1 MKSTDYVCALSF
13 TERIYIGGLVVVALF
28 ESGIKTEKELYEAR
42 SKARAG
48 KISDLEDL
56 IDLDKL
62 NLEDSKKHK
71 LAMLQKKI
79 QLTYAD
85 CCSSCGH
92 YRYLDGTCCLH
103 DFECDTDNICKD
115 YGGSATTGRTF

>member
-1 MKSTDYVCALSF
+1 MKSTDYVCALKF
-13 TERIYIGGLVVVALF
+13 TERIYIESLVFVALVD
-28 ESGIKTEKELYEAR
+28 SGIKTEKELYEAR

-48 KISDLEDL
+48 KISALEDL
-56 IDLDKL
+56 IDLAKL

-79 QLTYAD
+79 QLSYAD

-115 YGGSATTGRTF
+115 YDDGATTGRIF